1 MCISQCPA
9 PDFVG
14 CTAVDL
20 SDPQDECTTVGE
32 PCPGSAD
39 VPIYCC
45 RDACPRNY
53 CTAKEAQPDASF
65 AKASSATT
73 INSGE
78 TTFAF
83 SFATAILGLVVIS
96 FNFQRRLGALCLY
109 RTCDGFV
116 SFIDC
121 CLWDVPYV
129 QIGIGRCIMVS
140 SLEYLLFEDM
150 NNISKVQF
158 INSKLQQHS
167 LYS

>member
-14 CTAVDL
+14 CTAIDL

-65 AKASSATT
+65 AKASSTTT

-83 SFATAILGLVVIS
+83 SFATAVLGLVVMS
-96 FNFQRRLGALCLY
+96 FTFNF
-109 RTCDGFV
+109 
-116 SFIDC
+116 
-121 CLWDVPYV
+121 
-129 QIGIGRCIMVS
+129 
-140 SLEYLLFEDM
+140 
-150 NNISKVQF
+150 
-158 INSKLQQHS
+158 
-167 LYS
+167 